1 MKINLKDK
9 KALIGGSSKG
19 LGYAVAKQLAV
30 CGAMVTLVS
39 RNEPLLKKNMIQLK
53 KLTGFNH
60 NYIVVDY
67 NDSEEYNKIVTE
79 FFKTNSVD
87 ILINNTQGP
96 NAGDVLSV
104 SESDYKNAFNLLFQ
118 NTVNTSMAAIKGMKK
133 NNWGRII
140 NMTSVSVKEPLSY
153 LALSNTIRSAVT
165 SWGKT
170 LSIESGKNNITVN
183 NILTGFFNTERLNQL
198 NSEKAKKFNVSAEQV
213 FDKMSEMVPLKRIGE
228 PEEFGYLVAF
238 LSSDYAN
245 YINGINIPI
254 DGGLLKSM

>member
-19 LGYAVAKQLAV
+19 LGYAVAKQLAI

-39 RNEPLLKKNMIQLK
+39 RNEPLLKKNMIELK

-67 NDSEEYNKIVTE
+67 NDSEGYNKIITE

-238 LSSDYAN
+238 LSSDYAD

>member
-67 NDSEEYNKIVTE
+67 NDSEEYNKIITE